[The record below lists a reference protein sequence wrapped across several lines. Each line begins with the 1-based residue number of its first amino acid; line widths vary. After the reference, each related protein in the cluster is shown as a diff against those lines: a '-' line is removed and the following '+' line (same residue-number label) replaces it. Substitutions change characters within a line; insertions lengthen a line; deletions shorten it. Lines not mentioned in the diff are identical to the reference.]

1 MDIRVKYKHQPYSF
15 YQIIRKIKQLAMMIL
30 ANLRNDEYFEYRA
43 SFLWV
48 RNIDIDHEV
57 VSIYL
62 FPILSYF
69 V

>member
-43 SFLWV
+43 SLLWV
-48 RNIDIDHEV
+48 RNIDIDHQ
-57 VSIYL
+57 
-62 FPILSYF
+62 
-69 V
+69 